1 MPNYPWL
8 AKTRLVP
15 EDVVPKMRALKRL
28 SVPYTEQE
36 IKDAPAALAEK
47 TEQDALIAYLQG
59 LGILIKT
66 RN

>member
-8 AKTRLVP
+8 AATKLIP
-15 EDVVPKMRALKRL
+15 ADVVPKMRALQRL
-28 SVPYTEQE
+28 SVPYSEQD
-36 IKDAPAALAEK
+36 IKDAPATLAEK